1 MFKRIILP
9 LTLASAFCVC
19 PSATGANDIEP
30 GKETY
35 DATRVTKPIT
45 LDGNFADW
53 AGVPVLADPKFA
65 IPKGSGASGRLVL
78 FEEYSG
84 GTWSGPDD
92 QTSAVQVAWDVDN
105 VYFGFVVT
113 DDYHENISGNAWNGD
128 SVQLMIAN
136 AARDKQIA
144 LYNYA
149 LGGYEDAKGLFVADA
164 NLADPVVVHHEAGPG
179 GTEAIVKRDGAKKKT
194 YYEIKL
200 PASALDLTPPL
211 TAGIKFGLGMA
222 INDGDGAL
230 VDGVQYGQAGQQG
243 QKGWGGLGAHS
254 IVFGKT
260 PQQTALVTLSPNTP
274 TVDRLF
280 FSAINPGVSSF
291 TFRAT
296 DKGSSVVDP
305 NSAKLTIDGKAATL
319 SSKKT
324 GEATDF
330 TYTATAPFPPGSEHT
345 YTIEVKDTQGN
356 VVTDSG
362 SFKTRFYLTGSIAVQ
377 PDTGKPGFLV
387 RTYKTAAANP
397 NSIAWTEDQ
406 LAGLQG
412 ENTAD
417 TSRFTEKQFG
427 NSYFPEPGTINY
439 WNTGGQGNF
448 TNNDTQDTPGLAND
462 GTNDNNYSLEIITFL
477 ELPAGE
483 TTMGVNSDDGFRV
496 YGALSPNPFD
506 AFAPILGEFDGG
518 RGVANTTFSVFAEK
532 AGVYPFRMIYEE
544 GGGDSAVEWFTV
556 KPDGTRVLINDTADG
571 GLKAYRGVIGA
582 ALDPSIK
589 SISPGPAP
597 RQLARVSSS
606 VKVVVTDGDPKKVDD
621 KSIVLKLDGAAVTP
635 TLSRQGANVTV
646 TYTPSGLQFPQDKH
660 TAELIFKD
668 TTGAFTRN
676 QTWTFYNLKNIVLPA
691 PKILETFDSYP
702 EDSQP
707 TGWVATNFTA
717 RNVDGRDITN
727 QSSESYEN
735 WVLVKTEN
743 INAIDGGRPFNIAP
757 GLLYNGKE
765 IKNGDPV
772 GGTFPDW
779 LMSGNVLYAES
790 DNRSNTDAL
799 DRGYDG
805 QTQFIMSKP
814 FDCSQINNV
823 ALTFSSIY
831 EQNQDSLGAVEY
843 SVDAGKTW
851 LPVVYF
857 LDGPDIKL
865 NGDGTVDALRTFND
879 ANTDTSSWKVGDVTK
894 GDKYG
899 DGIGAAITPA
909 LGPYIV
915 PRVNDDQ
922 VEGKRV
928 EMFRLP
934 EANKKADVRL
944 RFAAMGTDS
953 WYFAVDN
960 IAFYDVPAAPVT
972 TKPTLSIAQSAGRVS
987 ITWSSGKLQ
996 SADAITGPWAD
1007 VANAASP
1014 YSVTPSGTKFY
1025 RASGN

>member
-1 MFKRIILP
+1 MRNNILP
-9 LTLASAFCVC
+9 LLIAASALGLCQF
-19 PSATGANDIEP
+19 TTTANDIEP

-45 LDGNFADW
+45 LDGNMADW

-65 IPKGSGASGRLVL
+65 IPKASGSSGRYVL

-92 QTSAVQVAWDVDN
+92 QTSAVQVAWDADN
-105 VYFGFVVT
+105 VYLGFVVT
-113 DDYHENISGNAWNGD
+113 DDYHENVSGNAWNGD
-128 SVQLMIAN
+128 SVQIMIAN
-136 AARDKQIA
+136 SGRTARVA

-149 LGGYEDAKGLFVADA
+149 LLGYEDNQGAFVDQGGVLVHHQSGAVD
-164 NLADPVVVHHEAGPG
+164 ADPTPGTTEGVVA
-179 GTEAIVKRDGAKKKT
+179 RDGVKKKT
-194 YYEIKL
+194 IYEIKF
-200 PASALDLTPPL
+200 PAAALGLTPPL

-260 PQQTALVTLSPNTP
+260 ASETALVTLSPNAP

-280 FSAINPGVSSF
+280 FSAINPGVSAF

-296 DKGSSVVDP
+296 DKGASVVDP
-305 NSAKLTIDGKAATL
+305 ASAKLTIDGKTVTL
-319 SSKKT
+319 TSKKT

-330 TYTATAPFPPGSEHT
+330 TYSAATAFPPGSDHT

-362 SFKTRFYLTGSIAVQ
+362 SFKTRFYLTGAIAVQ
-377 PDTGKPGFLV
+377 PDTSKPGFLV
-387 RTYKTAAANP
+387 RTWKSPGQP

-406 LAGLQG
+406 LAGLHG
-412 ENTAD
+412 DNTAD
-417 TSRFTEKQFG
+417 VSLFTDKQFG
-427 NSYFPEPGTINY
+427 NSYFDETGTINY
-439 WNTGGQGNF
+439 WNSSGQGNF
-448 TNNDTQDTPGLAND
+448 TNNDTQNTPGLAND
-462 GTNDNNYSLEIITFL
+462 GTDDNSYSLEIITFL

-496 YGALSPNPFD
+496 YSALSPNPID
-506 AFAPILGEFDGG
+506 AFAPILGEFDAG
-518 RGVANTTFSVFAEK
+518 RGVGDTTFTVVAEK

-544 GGGDSAVEWFTV
+544 GGGGSAVEWFTV
-556 KPDGTRVLINDTADG
+556 KPDGTKVLINDTANG
-571 GLKAYRGVIGA
+571 GLKAYRGIIGGY
-582 ALDPSIK
+582 DPSIK
-589 SISPGPAP
+589 LINPSPAP

-606 VKVVVTDGDPKKVDD
+606 VSVVLSDGDTKKVDD
-621 KSIVLKLDGAAVTP
+621 KSIVLKVDGAAVTP
-635 TLSRQGANVTV
+635 TVSRQGGTVTV

-660 TAELIFKD
+660 TADLTFKD
-668 TTGAFTRN
+668 TTGALTRN
-676 QTWTFYNLKNIVLPA
+676 QSWTFYGLKNLVLPA
-691 PKILETFDSYP
+691 PKILETFDTYP

-707 TGWVATNFTA
+707 TGWVATNFSS
-717 RNVDGRDITN
+717 RGVDGRDITN
-727 QSSESYEN
+727 QNSESYEN

-743 INAIDGGRPFNIAP
+743 LGAIDGGDPFHIAP
-757 GLLYNGKE
+757 GLTYNGKE
-765 IKNGDPV
+765 IKNSDPV
-772 GGTFPDW
+772 GGTFPEW

-790 DNRSNTDAL
+790 DGRSNTDAL
-799 DRGYDG
+799 DRGYEG
-805 QTQFIMSKP
+805 QAQFIVSKP
-814 FDCSQINNV
+814 FDCSQINDV
-823 ALTFSSIY
+823 VLTFSSIY
-831 EQNQDSLGAVEY
+831 TQNQDSLGAVEY
-843 SVDAGKTW
+843 SVDQGKTW
-851 LPVVYF
+851 LPIVYF

-879 ANTDTSSWKVGDVTK
+879 ANTDTANWKVNDVVK

-899 DGIGAAITPA
+899 DGIGAAITA
-909 LGPYIV
+909 DLGPYIV

-934 EANKKADVRL
+934 AASKKADVRL
-944 RFAAMGTDS
+944 RFAQLGTDS
-953 WYFAVDN
+953 WFFAVDN
-960 IAFYDVPAAPVT
+960 IAFYDVPAPVT
-972 TKPTLSIAQSAGRVS
+972 TKPTLAIALSAGKVS
-987 ITWSSGKLQ
+987 ITWSAGKLQ
-996 SADAITGPWAD
+996 AADSVTGPWTD

-1014 YSVTPSGTKFY
+1014 LSVTPSGTKFY
-1025 RASGN
+1025 RASG